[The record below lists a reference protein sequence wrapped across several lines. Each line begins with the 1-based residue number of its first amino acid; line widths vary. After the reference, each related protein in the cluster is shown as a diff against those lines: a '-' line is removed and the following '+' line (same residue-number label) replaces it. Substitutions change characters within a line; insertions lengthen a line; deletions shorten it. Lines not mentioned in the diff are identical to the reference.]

1 MKKYEQL
8 KESDFNY
15 YYHQILPVLKN
26 ATDPNYISVQIKS
39 DKGSTKWLQLNSDFF
54 DALNKA
60 IKDSGI

>member
-15 YYHQILPVLKN
+15 NYRQILPVLKN

-39 DKGSTKWLQLNSDFF
+39 DKGATKWLTLDSDFF

-60 IKDSGI
+60 IKDSDI